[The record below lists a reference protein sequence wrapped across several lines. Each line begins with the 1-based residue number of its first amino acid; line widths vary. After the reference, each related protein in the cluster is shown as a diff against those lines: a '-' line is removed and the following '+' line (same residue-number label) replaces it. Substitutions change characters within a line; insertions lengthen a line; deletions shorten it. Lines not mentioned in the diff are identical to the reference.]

1 MKEIY
6 SIEGRLNRNF
16 TGQISYIVCLDEKVD
31 SINIDFSFDKQRVN
45 EITEEIRKD
54 IVNDLLLDYNKE
66 ISEEEII
73 EASKYIKTEIHISA
87 FLNDKFIGGI
97 HRQLDERS
105 IYISKEEAT
114 LGAICND
121 NIQGVLKVNIM
132 IFNVIY
138 NNTNYKLTVSKG
150 MKVDKNV

>member
-54 IVNDLLLDYNKE
+54 IVNDLSLDYNKE

-73 EASKYIKTEIHISA
+73 
-87 FLNDKFIGGI
+87 
-97 HRQLDERS
+97 
-105 IYISKEEAT
+105 
-114 LGAICND
+114 
-121 NIQGVLKVNIM
+121 
-132 IFNVIY
+132 
-138 NNTNYKLTVSKG
+138 
-150 MKVDKNV
+150 

>member
-54 IVNDLLLDYNKE
+54 IVNDLSLDYNKE

-105 IYISKEEAT
+105 IYISKKEAT

-138 NNTNYKLTVSKG
+138 NNTNYKLTVSKE

>member
-54 IVNDLLLDYNKE
+54 IVNDLSLDYNKE

-97 HRQLDERS
+97 LRQLDERS

>member
-54 IVNDLLLDYNKE
+54 IVKRCMC
-66 ISEEEII
+66 
-73 EASKYIKTEIHISA
+73 A
-87 FLNDKFIGGI
+87 
-97 HRQLDERS
+97 
-105 IYISKEEAT
+105 
-114 LGAICND
+114 
-121 NIQGVLKVNIM
+121 
-132 IFNVIY
+132 
-138 NNTNYKLTVSKG
+138 
-150 MKVDKNV
+150 

>member
-54 IVNDLLLDYNKE
+54 IVNDLSLDYNKE

-138 NNTNYKLTVSKG
+138 NNTNYKLTVSKE